1 MNAGCDKEA
10 SMRKLAAIMV
20 LAILAASAVFSA
32 EAPVTSTTLLTTTT
46 SWNNATLP
54 AYPEGQPQ
62 VTIARVQIAPGAS
75 LPHHMHRNTIAAG
88 VLLQGELK
96 VVTDAGATIEL
107 KAGDAVIET
116 IGTWHTGQ
124 NTGTV
129 PTELIVF
136 YAGVEGQPVSEV
148 KP

>member
-1 MNAGCDKEA
+1 MH
-10 SMRKLAAIMV
+10 KLAAIIAV
-20 LAILAASAVFSA
+20 VFLAGSAAFGAD
-32 EAPVTSTTLLTTTT
+32 APITSTTLLTSIT
-46 SWNNATLP
+46 SWNNTPLP

-62 VTIARVQIAPGAS
+62 ITVARVNIAPGAS
-75 LPHHMHRNTIAAG
+75 LPEHLHHNTIAAG

-96 VVTDAGATIEL
+96 VMTESGATIEL

-116 IGTWHTGQ
+116 IDTWHTGQ

-136 YAGVEGQPVSEV
+136 YAGIEGQPASELR
-148 KP
+148 P

>member
-1 MNAGCDKEA
+1 
-10 SMRKLAAIMV
+10 MRKLSSIALAFLATSAA
-20 LAILAASAVFSA
+20 FSA
-32 EAPVTSTTLLTTTT
+32 EAPITSTTLLTTTT
-46 SWNNATLP
+46 SWNGTPLP

-62 VTIARVQIAPGAS
+62 VTVARVKIAPGAS
-75 LPHHMHRNTIAAG
+75 LPVHMHHSTIAAG

-96 VVTDAGATIEL
+96 VMTDDGEILDL

-116 IGTWHTGQ
+116 IDTWHTGQ

-136 YAGVEGQPVSEV
+136 YAGVEGQAVSEL